1 MQIFTG
7 IPNLLLTQKSKNT
20 KESFVQITAEMDI
33 SHNILEVKLPFQAD
47 LMLPP
52 QTYAIRSYL
61 PSCYYTFSHGGYTS
75 RHTQK
80 CISPCLFRRI
90 ICPLNK
96 ISGMCCLWLF
106 FNARNLYA
114 LVGPILYACLLT
126 TRQHGLPPS
135 ICLKC

>member
-1 MQIFTG
+1 M
-7 IPNLLLTQKSKNT
+7 LLTLFELHFCCSP
-20 KESFVQITAEMDI
+20 ESFLICSDNSQHFR
-33 SHNILEVKLPFQAD
+33 SYLFKLTSCSPT
-47 LMLPP
+47 
-52 QTYAIRSYL
+52 QTCAIRSHL

-126 TRQHGLPPS
+126 TRQHGLPPP
-135 ICLKC
+135 ICLEC